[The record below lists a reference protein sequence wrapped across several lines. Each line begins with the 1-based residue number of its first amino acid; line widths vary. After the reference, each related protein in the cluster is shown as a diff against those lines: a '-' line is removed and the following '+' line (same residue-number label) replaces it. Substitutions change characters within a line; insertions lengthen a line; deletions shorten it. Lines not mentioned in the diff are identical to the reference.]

1 MREEREERIWIWIWI
16 LTFYSSEASKPV
28 KLLLGCVLG
37 RRDGAGS
44 GGLSAVLT
52 GRTCLQG
59 FELPLQIS
67 INSTKTK
74 RRSKEN
80 DDMVSDREIIF
91 ERSVCA
97 ADHWVSFI
105 SHVCMYVC
113 TSNISVPTYIHAFVC
128 FDKKQH
134 VKSSINVCVYCMQ
147 RVLVRSVRC
156 AISSIPQTQSSRNH
170 SSSSCRIRILH
181 LASGRWCSSGQQA
194 SIGRET
200 VSPDQLRVRIQQ
212 SVHLLVVERRCC

>member
-1 MREEREERIWIWIWI
+1 MRAGVRIG
-16 LTFYSSEASKPV
+16 LYPDENESLDARGEGGKDLDLDLDLDFNFYSSEASKPV
-28 KLLLGCVLG
+28 KLLHGCVLG

-52 GRTCLQG
+52 GRTCLRG

-80 DDMVSDREIIF
+80 DDMVSDRKIVF

-105 SHVCMYVC
+105 SHVYMYVC
-113 TSNISVPTYIHAFVC
+113 TSNTSVPPYIHAFVC
-128 FDKKQH
+128 FDR
-134 VKSSINVCVYCMQ
+134 SSTSNHPSMCVCTVC
-147 RVLVRSVRC
+147 SV
-156 AISSIPQTQSSRNH
+156 
-170 SSSSCRIRILH
+170 SSCAPFDARLAASLRLRAAATTAVQAAGFVFSTSHPDVGAH
-181 LASGRWCSSGQQA
+181 LGSR
-194 SIGRET
+194 
-200 VSPDQLRVRIQQ
+200 
-212 SVHLLVVERRCC
+212 LL